1 MIFDGKAAVEETV
14 LWCILVTFQV
24 LSFGMVFGLCKLL
37 KQSTVLV
44 VKIARF
50 GVNWL
55 EFCQEVKV
63 KHDQVL
69 KLAIG

>member
-1 MIFDGKAAVEETV
+1 
-14 LWCILVTFQV
+14 
-24 LSFGMVFGLCKLL
+24 MVFGLCKLL
-37 KQSTVLV
+37 KQSNVLV